1 MKESLGM
8 IAEQSLQRFLDELAS
23 PAPTPGG
30 GSAAA
35 LMGAMG
41 AALVSMV
48 CNLTI
53 GKKDAEGVQ
62 ADMRQALA
70 EAEALRH
77 RLTASIQDDVQAF
90 DALMAAYRLPRATDE
105 DKLARG
111 RAIQDALKRATDV
124 PLACAGA
131 CAEVIELARRV
142 APIGHRGVI
151 SDAGV
156 ASAAAYAG
164 LRSAALNV
172 AINVPSIQD
181 AEFVASRRARLGE
194 LLARSGADSEQAYDA
209 VLGRLG

>member
-8 IAEQSLQRFLDELAS
+8 IAEQSLHRFLDELAS
-23 PAPTPGG
+23 SAPTPGG

-53 GKKDAEGVQ
+53 GKKDTESVHAEL
-62 ADMRQALA
+62 RQTLA
-70 EAEALRH
+70 EAETLRR
-77 RLTASIQDDVQAF
+77 RLTASISDDVQAF
-90 DALMAAYRLPRATDE
+90 DALMAAYRLPRTTDE
-105 DKLARG
+105 DRLARG
-111 RAIQDALKRATDV
+111 RAVQDALKRATDV
-124 PLACAGA
+124 PLACAEA
-131 CAEVIELARRV
+131 CVEVIELARRV

-181 AEFVASRRARLGE
+181 AEFAASRRARLGQ
-194 LLARSGADSEQAYDA
+194 LLARSGTDSEQVYDT